1 MIGKASS
8 VLDLGKWRPQ
18 NDSWLALCWACRLKV
33 LVQLNGSRPPRAT
46 YTALRSSYMRDE
58 LLEASQAQAADLPH
72 EVEHLQ
78 ELIRSKS
85 EEPEEDPEE
94 IEGMSGVEDN

>member
-1 MIGKASS
+1 MAAAERQLACA
-8 VLDLGKWRPQ
+8 VLGMQ
-18 NDSWLALCWACRLKV
+18 TEGA
-33 LVQLNGSRPPRAT
+33 RA
-46 YTALRSSYMRDE
+46 AEWQQAAQSYVHYLEIELHERDE

>member
-46 YTALRSSYMRDE
+46 YTALRPSYMRE
-58 LLEASQAQAADLPH
+58 TSCWRRVRLRPH

-94 IEGMSGVEDN
+94 IEGISGVEDN